1 MNLLLLYRTL
11 KHLRW
16 EQLIYRPIRTA
27 QFRLYRAAPVLTR
40 RWRDTTKVIPSPDTR
55 VVRVLRALLEDSFL
69 HLKSTSGS
77 GYESPMAIEE
87 NRFTFLN
94 RTLRIDQIDWNE
106 RYESHLWNYHLHYF
120 GWLIDPARRFAG
132 AGDDRPMRAGQRLIE
147 SWMRNARI
155 GVSDGWDAY
164 PTSLRAVNWIY
175 AYALIAERWSDRA
188 FLQSM
193 IASLHSQLD
202 FLRRHLELHLQA
214 NHLLK
219 NIKALVIG
227 GIFFGE
233 SKWIDQGVRLLRR
246 ELDEQV
252 LDDGGHYE
260 RSPMYHA
267 QALADF
273 MECYALLKE
282 TGRISDPGEIESRL
296 CGMTGFL
303 EAMTCPD
310 GSLALF
316 NDAANT
322 AETRPLPLIAAS
334 EKICGYRKNSAPP
347 PFPDTGYFLWISD
360 DRRER
365 MTVDAG
371 EPAVAYNTAHAHC
384 DLLSYELWLD
394 GHPLVVDSGVHGYGG
409 DRFRE
414 YCRSTRAHNTV
425 MFDGIEQ
432 SEVWSTFRMGR
443 RAEIVNASVEH
454 DPGRWVFNGAFRRYL
469 DNLVHERRIER
480 LENGAWIVTDAVR
493 EGSARSATSFVHLH
507 PDVEIESIDA
517 ENLSVTCRRG
527 DHRYRIQAF
536 GSNGVTVIQ
545 GEMHPVQG
553 WRFPD
558 FGIALSS
565 PAISFFYRVERGSEF
580 GYSLVRT

>member
-1 MNLLLLYRTL
+1 MNPLLLYRTL

-27 QFRLYRAAPVLTR
+27 QFRLYRAAPLLTR
-40 RWRDTTKVIPSPDTR
+40 RWRDTTKVIQSPDTR
-55 VVRVLRALLEDSFL
+55 VVRVLRALLEDSFI
-69 HLKSTSGS
+69 HLKSPSGS
-77 GYESPMAIEE
+77 GCESPMAIEE

-94 RTLRIDQIDWNE
+94 RTLRIDQIEWNE
-106 RYESHLWNYHLHYF
+106 RYDSHLWNYHLHYF
-120 GWLIDPARRFAG
+120 GWVIDPAGRFAG
-132 AGDDRPMRAGQRLIE
+132 AADDRGMRAGQRMIE
-147 SWMRNARI
+147 SWMRDARI

-164 PTSLRAVNWIY
+164 PTSLRVVNWIY
-175 AYALIAERWSDRA
+175 SYALIAERWHDRA

-202 FLRRHLELHLQA
+202 FLSSHLELHLQA

-233 SKWIDQGVRLLRR
+233 SKWIDQGVRVLWR

-252 LDDGGHYE
+252 LGDGGHYE

-282 TGRISDPGEIESRL
+282 TGRISDPGDLESRL
-296 CGMTGFL
+296 RCMTGFL

-322 AETRPLPLIAAS
+322 AETRPLQLIAAS
-334 EKICGYRKNSAPP
+334 EKICGYRKNGAPP
-347 PFPDTGYFLWISD
+347 AFPDTGYFLWVSD
-360 DRRER
+360 DGRER

-394 GHPLVVDSGVHGYGG
+394 GHPLVVDSGVHGYAG

-443 RAEIVNASVEH
+443 RAEVVNASVEH
-454 DPGRWVFNGAFRRYL
+454 DPGEWIFNGAFRRYL

-480 LENGAWIVTDAVR
+480 SQNGAWIVTDAVR
-493 EGSARSATSFVHLH
+493 EGSAQSATSFVHLH

-517 ENLSVTCRRG
+517 EILSVICRRG

-536 GSNGVTVIQ
+536 GSDGVSVIQ

-558 FGIALSS
+558 FGIALPS

-580 GYSLVRT
+580 GYSLVKI